1 LSASAVKSEQEIRNH
16 AKEGRR
22 LDANSKAEQRQAA
35 KAQKRIKFSRTA
47 PEGLQLIPQKEQISF
62 YLDTGERVIAIYVR
76 VSTDSIN
83 QISSFEMQ
91 QSYYTEMVERH
102 EGGKL
107 YKIYG
112 DEGLSGT
119 TTKKREAFNQMIADC
134 EAGLIDTI
142 VTKSVSR
149 FSRNIM
155 DAIGTAR
162 RLAKLR
168 PPVGVYFEN
177 EGLYTLAGDGEF
189 RLTNSSSVA
198 QEESRIKSVAMNS
211 SIEMRFSRGIFL
223 TPPLLGYDNDE
234 DGGLIVNE
242 EEGHTVSRQEYQ
254 LRW

>member
-1 LSASAVKSEQEIRNH
+1 MN
-16 AKEGRR
+16 
-22 LDANSKAEQRQAA
+22 ANSKAEQRQAA
-35 KAQKRIKFSRTA
+35 IAQKRKKFSRAA

-62 YLDTGERVIAIYVR
+62 YLDTGKRIIAIYVR

-102 EGGKL
+102 EGWKL
-107 YKIYG
+107 YKIYA

-119 TTKKREAFNQMIADC
+119 STKKRQAFNQMITDC

-168 PPVGVYFEN
+168 
-177 EGLYTLAGDGEF
+177 D
-189 RLTNSSSVA
+189 R
-198 QEESRIKSVAMNS
+198 KSV
-211 SIEMRFSRGIFL
+211 
-223 TPPLLGYDNDE
+223 
-234 DGGLIVNE
+234 V
-242 EEGHTVSRQEYQ
+242 
-254 LRW
+254 